1 MKISYKPLWKTLIDK
16 DMSKRDL
23 RLQAHLTTNHIANM
37 GKGEYISMQTL
48 VKICETLNCD
58 ITDVIA
64 LVADN
69 EVSI

>member
-1 MKISYKPLWKTLIDK
+1 
-16 DMSKRDL
+16 MSKRDL

-58 ITDVIA
+58 ITDVIV
-64 LVADN
+64 LVADD
-69 EVSI
+69 ES

>member
-16 DMSKRDL
+16 NMSKRDL

-37 GKGEYISMQTL
+37 GKDKYISLQTL

-58 ITDVIA
+58 IADVIA
-64 LVADN
+64 LVEDDTL
-69 EVSI
+69 